1 MPEFRH
7 YTAFDETIAILRDV
21 SATHALKMIPEQ
33 PVLAEPRLETF
44 DRFEPEVA
52 TRLARF
58 GVVELEG
65 VFTRHPLQFKQ
76 RDGGSAAGTYYLDD
90 SVGPRLHWTLPGQTG
105 EYPPV
110 LAPGSLS
117 YYTSYRDPAGRRE
130 PPSPELIA
138 AFRVVVKTMKRHIV
152 AVPAR
157 GDKVWVGRDT
167 KRRWDA
173 GEVVIDP

>member
-7 YTAFDETIAILRDV
+7 YTVFDETMTILRDI

-44 DRFEPEVA
+44 DRFDPAVA

-65 VFTRHPLQFKQ
+65 AFTKHPLQFKQ
-76 RDGGSAAGTYYLDD
+76 RDSGSAAGTYYLDD
-90 SVGPRLHWTLPGQTG
+90 SVGPRLHWTLPGQTR
-105 EYPPV
+105 ESPPV
-110 LAPGSLS
+110 LAPGSLR
-117 YYTSYRDPAGRRE
+117 YYTSYRDPAGGRE
-130 PPSPELIA
+130 APSPALIA
-138 AFRVVVKTMKRHIV
+138 AFRAVVKTMKRHMV
-152 AVPAR
+152 AIPVR
-157 GDKVWVGRDT
+157 TDKVWVGRET

-173 GEVVIDP
+173 GEVIIDP